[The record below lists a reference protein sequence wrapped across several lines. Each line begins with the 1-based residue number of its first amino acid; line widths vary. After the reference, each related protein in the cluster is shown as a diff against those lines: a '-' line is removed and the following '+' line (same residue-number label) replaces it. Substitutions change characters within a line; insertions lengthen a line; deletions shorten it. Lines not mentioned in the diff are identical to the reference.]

1 MGTSWHVSCV
11 SDATIA
17 PQLDAVI
24 SKALD
29 EVDQAMST
37 YKPDSEI
44 SRFSKSSTGITVSA
58 PSFYVIS
65 VALDIAKQTNGAF
78 DPTVMPLVD
87 MWGFGPEANS
97 PSAPTDAA
105 IASAMEICGWQHL
118 QLSNDSFF
126 VGKDITELEIDLS
139 AIAKGFGADNVA
151 SALEASGVSN
161 YMIEVGGE
169 VRVRGNSG
177 KQRPWR
183 LAIDSPNA
191 KNYARVIELTSGAIA
206 TSGDYRNMRIVDGEL
221 VSHTI
226 DPTTGRPITHNL
238 ASVSIVAQN
247 CTIADAMATACMV
260 LGADAGLE
268 LIERTADAEAYFI
281 TRISESAFI
290 TSQSSG
296 FPEELNLD

>member
-44 SRFSKSSTGITVSA
+44 SRFSKSSTGISVSA

-65 VALDIAKQTNGAF
+65 VAIDIAKQTNGAF
-78 DPTVMPLVD
+78 DPTVMPLVN
-87 MWGFGPEANS
+87 MWGFGPETNS

-126 VGKDITELEIDLS
+126 VGKDIEELEIDLS

-151 SALEASGVSN
+151 AALDA
-161 YMIEVGGE
+161 
-169 VRVRGNSG
+169 
-177 KQRPWR
+177 
-183 LAIDSPNA
+183 
-191 KNYARVIELTSGAIA
+191 SGAIA
-206 TSGDYRNMRIVDGEL
+206 TSGDYRNMRVVDGEL

-268 LIERTADAEAYFI
+268 LIERTADVEAYFI
-281 TRISESAFI
+281 TRIGESAFI

>member
-1 MGTSWHVSCV
+1 MGTSWHASCV
-11 SDATIA
+11 TNDETASILQNAIA
-17 PQLDAVI
+17 
-24 SKALD
+24 SALN

-44 SRFSKSSTGITVSA
+44 SRFSRSPNGISVSA

-78 DPTVMPLVD
+78 DPTVMPLVN
-87 MWGFGPEANS
+87 MWGFGHETKS
-97 PSAPTDAA
+97 QSAPTDAA
-105 IASAMEICGWQHL
+105 IASAMKSCGWQHL

-126 VGKDITELEIDLS
+126 VGKDIAELEIDLS

-151 SALEASGVSN
+151 SALDASGVTD

-169 VRVRGNSG
+169 IRVRGNSG

-183 LAIDSPNA
+183 LAIDSPNE
-191 KNYARVIELTSGAIA
+191 KNYARIIELTNGAIA

-226 DPTTGRPITHNL
+226 NPKTGRPITHNL
-238 ASVSIVAQN
+238 ASVSVVAQN

-260 LGADAGLE
+260 LGANEGIE
-268 LIERTADAEAYFI
+268 LIERTADVEAYFI
-281 TRISESAFI
+281 TRISESKFI

-296 FPEELNLD
+296 FPEGLNLD